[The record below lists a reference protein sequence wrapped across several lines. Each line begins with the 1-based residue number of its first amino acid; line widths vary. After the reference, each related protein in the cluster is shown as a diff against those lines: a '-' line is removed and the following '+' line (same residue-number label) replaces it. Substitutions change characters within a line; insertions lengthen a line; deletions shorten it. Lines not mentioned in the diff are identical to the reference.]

1 MNSVS
6 VCSTVLVIFWWTQVF
21 LSCSTADTTL
31 VRPGTP
37 LSVEEYEKFIKMI
50 QPEWKAKQLCEIRLR
65 SGCED
70 PQVFGYDLVE
80 NHGHVPA
87 GPVCTDSDTFDSFCQ
102 LAMFRCMENQ
112 FYVKR
117 IPCSETITKN
127 PNADELSEEMINPL
141 GSQHAPASRVTW
153 RPRALDEKDVR
164 ELLSSHLRSLTV
176 KLLEFSFAVCNQ
188 TPIRRTMRTLPKS
201 PGAPGGPATTSA
213 PLKVTEEEQNDLHQ
227 DLDEMT
233 SGRELLNL
241 TPDKEEELSLT
252 PDKEVE
258 LSGHQNGG
266 EGSQRS
272 VASGPGGSGDTSGED
287 VRNQNDCYKT
297 DE

>member
-141 GSQHAPASRVTW
+141 
-153 RPRALDEKDVR
+153 
-164 ELLSSHLRSLTV
+164 V